1 LIELG
6 NINLSNQST
15 A

>member
-1 LIELG
+1 MART
-6 NINLSNQST
+6 LSNQST